1 MSLLT
6 AGAQNPMVYFNGA
19 GYIEVGSG
27 GFSIFENDD
36 PYGDFLSLEQM
47 RIKKIIQLRN
57 KYAKNFKDIGNLRV
71 GRMTSSES
79 RQHAQSLKKDLSP
92 GGRLRLR

>member
-47 RIKKIIQLRN
+47 RIKTIQLRD
-57 KYAKNFKDIGNLRV
+57 KYAKNFKDIGDLRV

-79 RQHAQSLKKDLSP
+79 RLHAQSLKKDLSP
-92 GGRLRLR
+92 GGRLSLR